1 METTRTRV
9 TTYQPVHEFSIEDI
23 QLLTIISQAAWLN
36 VEGETQPKTTMSFE
50 QFDAELQAA
59 QEMGL
64 AARRKRLGLENNAS
78 ESSRDDKNHLS
89 HERVEFWRCYQRHR
103 CLHLQREH
111 HVGFDFAAAGSATS
125 QSLARPLRASSHAV
139 AADCS
144 ARVGRERCCS
154 LRLSCCHETIEG

>member
-9 TTYQPVHEFSIEDI
+9 TTYQPVREFSIEDI

-50 QFDAELQAA
+50 QFDTELQAA

-78 ESSRDDKNHLS
+78 ESSRDGKTTSPTTESDSGAATNDIDASTSNENTMSASISPPPAPRPAKALLAHYEPVPMLS
-89 HERVEFWRCYQRHR
+89 PQTALRELEER
-103 CLHLQREH
+103 
-111 HVGFDFAAAGSATS
+111 GAALCGY
-125 QSLARPLRASSHAV
+125 
-139 AADCS
+139 
-144 ARVGRERCCS
+144 RVVMKR
-154 LRLSCCHETIEG
+154 